1 MRLLA
6 IVATLLGA
14 CVPFAAADELAL
26 SPRNASYRIDVRL
39 DAAARTLEGRE
50 TVTWRNIQETPTR
63 ELWFHLYWNA
73 WRNDRSTWLLEDRA
87 RERAGG
93 PAKEIRDEDWGW
105 IEVDSVAFSGVALA
119 RRYAPDDGN
128 PEDRTVLVVELPE
141 EIAPG
146 ESVAVDLA
154 FRAKIPR
161 TFARTGFRGDF
172 FFLAQWFPKLG
183 VYEAGGWNCLPFHA
197 ATEFYSDYGE
207 YRVAMT
213 VPEGFV
219 LGATGRETARSAN
232 SDGTTTYTHE
242 QADVHDF
249 AWTTSPDY
257 LVREGRFEEPGLPPV
272 DLHLLIQPEH
282 AGQAERHLAAAR
294 AALLHYGTWYGP
306 YPYGHVTFIDP
317 AYGSGAGGMEYPTL
331 FTCGTRLF
339 APQENDQP
347 ESVTIHEAGH
357 QFWYGIVG
365 NDEFEHAWLDEGL
378 NTFSTVRAL
387 DTAYPASRRFV
398 RRYLPEPGRGRGRG
412 RAGFLPLVFQDIEV
426 PRFIDRLDRYRDA
439 AGSDDPSTPT
449 FRYRPETAADIT
461 YSKTML
467 WLGTLERELGWD
479 VLQKI
484 LATFFERYAFRH
496 PEPEDFFAVA
506 EEVAGQDLSWFF
518 DQVYRSAV
526 TFDYAVGR
534 VASIPVEPRG
544 FVEQDGK
551 LVLADRPQGDDDS
564 AGAER
569 RWRSEVVVERRG
581 DGTFPV
587 DVLLVFEDGEER
599 RERWDGQARHTTYV
613 CEAKSKLRH
622 AIVDP
627 QRKLLLDLDRTN
639 DSRLREPEPDLPATK
654 WASKWMLWFQDFL
667 VTIAFFA

>member
-1 MRLLA
+1 
-6 IVATLLGA
+6 
-14 CVPFAAADELAL
+14 
-26 SPRNASYRIDVRL
+26 
-39 DAAARTLEGRE
+39 
-50 TVTWRNIQETPTR
+50 
-63 ELWFHLYWNA
+63 
-73 WRNDRSTWLLEDRA
+73 
-87 RERAGG
+87 
-93 PAKEIRDEDWGW
+93 
-105 IEVDSVAFSGVALA
+105 
-119 RRYAPDDGN
+119 
-128 PEDRTVLVVELPE
+128 
-141 EIAPG
+141 
-146 ESVAVDLA
+146 
-154 FRAKIPR
+154 
-161 TFARTGFRGDF
+161 
-172 FFLAQWFPKLG
+172 
-183 VYEAGGWNCLPFHA
+183 
-197 ATEFYSDYGE
+197 
-207 YRVAMT
+207 
-213 VPEGFV
+213 
-219 LGATGRETARSAN
+219 
-232 SDGTTTYTHE
+232 
-242 QADVHDF
+242 
-249 AWTTSPDY
+249 
-257 LVREGRFEEPGLPPV
+257 
-272 DLHLLIQPEH
+272 
-282 AGQAERHLAAAR
+282 
-294 AALLHYGTWYGP
+294 
-306 YPYGHVTFIDP
+306 
-317 AYGSGAGGMEYPTL
+317 MEYPTL